1 MVRVKILKNT
11 FNKSQFNKWTLLCQ
25 LVTQLKYEN
34 MPADSGYN
42 SSQFRALFG
51 THSYYIGAAFANVV
65 VKHRDGDPLTSASAT
80 LDPSL
85 LTSEQC
91 NRIKRLL
98 SWDLKSPTNLS
109 IIQVWMSA
117 NTNRGSV
124 SVDIPE

>member
-11 FNKSQFNKWTLLCQ
+11 FNKSQFNKWVLLSQ
-25 LVTQLKYEN
+25 LVAQI

-51 THSYYIGAAFANVV
+51 THAAFANVV
-65 VKHRDGDPLTSASAT
+65 VKHRSGDDPLTSATAT

-85 LTSEQC
+85 LTAEQC

-98 SWDLKSPTNLS
+98 SWDFVSATNIS
-109 IIQVWMSA
+109 VIQVWMSN
-117 NTNRGSV
+117 NTNRGRA

>member
-11 FNKSQFNKWTLLCQ
+11 FNKSQFNKWVLLSQ
-25 LVTQLKYEN
+25 LVAQLKYEI

-51 THSYYIGAAFANVV
+51 NSSYAGAAFANVV
-65 VKHRDGDPLTSASAT
+65 VKHRDGDPLTSATATAT

-85 LTSEQC
+85 LTAEQC

-98 SWDLKSPTNLS
+98 SWDFNSPTNIS
-109 IIQVWMSA
+109 VIQVWMSN
-117 NTNRGSV
+117 NTNR
-124 SVDIPE
+124 VDIPE